1 MLTFKM
7 TLMKRFLPLIL
18 IAAGLAWLIVQWRGQ
33 SASGSQGHLDVF
45 CAAGLQKPVTAAAAA
60 FEKETG
66 IRVSTQFGG
75 TGTLLSQLQIS
86 KTGDLFIA
94 ADDGSLAEAA
104 KRELVAE
111 VLPVAIQT
119 PVIAV
124 PKGNPK
130 GIKTLDDL
138 LKADVKFGVANP
150 EAASISKITR
160 KVLGDRWDAFA
171 AKAAVMKPTV
181 TELAADVKIGSVDA
195 AIVWDSTARMFP
207 ELEIV
212 SVAPLSEHREPA
224 SAAVLTA
231 CKQASVALKFARFLA
246 APERGGKT
254 MEEFGFA
261 PAGGDA
267 WALTPEVVLFSGGVN
282 RPAIEK
288 LIQEFADH
296 EGVSIS
302 TMFNGCGILCAT
314 MKTMGSTENPKF
326 PDMYYACDVCFVP
339 PVAENFPEA
348 VMLTET
354 EIGIAM
360 PKGNPKNIQTLADLA
375 RPGLRIG
382 LCNAEQST
390 LGYMTHAV
398 LKSMNLLESVEKNAS
413 SQVPTADLLVN
424 QMRVGSLDAAVV
436 YRVSI
441 QHQEEHFDFIPLP
454 GDKARAVQP
463 FAVRKD
469 SSYRQI
475 SQRFLTFLRKNHD
488 KFTDVGFA
496 WKGDTKAV
504 KSSEIVLPDWLKP
517 KS

>member
-1 MLTFKM
+1 M

-254 MEEFGFA
+254 MEEFGFV

-496 WKGDTKAV
+496 WKGDTEAV

>member
-1 MLTFKM
+1 M
-7 TLMKRFLPLIL
+7 
-18 IAAGLAWLIVQWRGQ
+18 G
-33 SASGSQGHLDVF
+33 
-45 CAAGLQKPVTAAAAA
+45 
-60 FEKETG
+60 
-66 IRVSTQFGG
+66 
-75 TGTLLSQLQIS
+75 
-86 KTGDLFIA
+86 
-94 ADDGSLAEAA
+94 
-104 KRELVAE
+104 
-111 VLPVAIQT
+111 
-119 PVIAV
+119 
-124 PKGNPK
+124 
-130 GIKTLDDL
+130 
-138 LKADVKFGVANP
+138 
-150 EAASISKITR
+150 
-160 KVLGDRWDAFA
+160 
-171 AKAAVMKPTV
+171 
-181 TELAADVKIGSVDA
+181 
-195 AIVWDSTARMFP
+195 
-207 ELEIV
+207 
-212 SVAPLSEHREPA
+212 
-224 SAAVLTA
+224 
-231 CKQASVALKFARFLA
+231 
-246 APERGGKT
+246 
-254 MEEFGFA
+254 EFGFT

-296 EGVSIS
+296 EGISIS

-375 RPGLRIG
+375 RPGLHIG

-398 LKSMNLLESVEKNAS
+398 LKSMNLLDSVEKNAS

-475 SQRFLTFLRKNHD
+475 SQRFLAFLRKNHD

>member
-1 MLTFKM
+1 
-7 TLMKRFLPLIL
+7 MKRLLPFLL
-18 IAAGLAWLIVQWRGQ
+18 IAAGCAWLIIQWRGHGH
-33 SASGSQGHLDVF
+33 SGSQAHLDIF
-45 CAAGLQKPVTAAAAA
+45 CAAGLQKPVEAAAAA

-66 IRVSTQFGG
+66 ISVSAQFGG

-94 ADDGSLAEAA
+94 ADDGSLADAS

-124 PKGNPK
+124 AKGNPK

-138 LKADVKFGVANP
+138 LKADVKFAVANP

-160 KVLGDRWDAFA
+160 KLLGDRWDAFA
-171 AKAAVMKPTV
+171 KQAAVMKPTV

-195 AIVWDSTARMFP
+195 AIIWDATARMFP
-207 ELEIV
+207 DLEIV
-212 SVAPLSEHREPA
+212 SVSPLSEHQEPA

-231 CKQASVALKFARFLA
+231 CKQPATALKFARFLA
-246 APERGGKT
+246 APQRGGEIMTK
-254 MEEFGFA
+254 FGFT

-267 WALTPEVVLFSGGVN
+267 WAFTPEVVLFSGGVN

-296 EGVSIS
+296 EGISIS

-354 EIGIAM
+354 QIGIAM

-390 LGYMTHAV
+390 LGYMTNAV
-398 LKSMNLLESVEKNAS
+398 LKSMNLVESVNKNAS
-413 SQVPTADLLVN
+413 SQVPTADLLIN

-441 QHQEEHFDFIPLP
+441 QHQEDHFDFIPLP

-475 SQRFLTFLRKNHD
+475 SQRFLAYLRKNHD

-496 WKGDTKAV
+496 WKGDTKPV

-517 KS
+517 GA